1 MPQGPV
7 ETTSGDIP
15 QLPSLSLRVEGEI
28 GYLGLNRPDTL
39 NAFDM
44 AMIEDITA
52 AAEWFDARRDV
63 KVVLVYSTGRAFSSG
78 FHLDQFRN
86 ADAEAVARNI
96 DTGRR
101 MIDTLERMR
110 HLTVC
115 AANGHCIGGGLI
127 LLLAGDFR
135 YASHD
140 LSCLLPET
148 HLGIP
153 LPWGGVPRLVREVG
167 SARAAEIVLLGE
179 RSAAAALK
187 DFGILNDVVEPQ
199 ALLEHAD
206 GVAKQL
212 CQLSR
217 FVLETT
223 KAQLR
228 AAKEH
233 MASTDLSVPEENAV
247 RIGMADPESVVV
259 RRRRLGPPSC

>member
-1 MPQGPV
+1 MTRTPAD
-7 ETTSGDIP
+7 TTSGAIP
-15 QLPSLSLRVEGEI
+15 QLPSLSLRVEGEV
-28 GYLGLNRPDTL
+28 GFLGLDRPDTL

-52 AAEWFDARRDV
+52 AADWFDARREV
-63 KVVLVYSTGRAFSSG
+63 KVVVVHSTGRAFSSG

-96 DTGRR
+96 DAGRH
-101 MIDTLERMR
+101 MIDRLERMR
-110 HLTVC
+110 PLTVC

-127 LLLAGDFR
+127 LLLACDFR
-135 YASHD
+135 YASDD

-153 LPWGGVPRLVREVG
+153 LPWGGVPRLLREVG
-167 SARAAEIVLLGE
+167 PARAAEIVLLGE
-179 RSAAAALK
+179 RSAAARLK
-187 DFGILNDVVEPQ
+187 AHGVLNDVLPPGQ
-199 ALLEHAD
+199 LQDHAA
-206 GVAKQL
+206 GIARRL
-212 CQLSR
+212 CRLSR

-247 RIGMADPESVVV
+247 RIGMSDPESVRV
-259 RRRRLGPPSC
+259 RNRRLDGGP

>member
-1 MPQGPV
+1 MPQGPR
-7 ETTSGDIP
+7 ETTSADMP

-28 GYLGLNRPDTL
+28 GYLGLDRHDTL

-52 AAEWFDARRDV
+52 AAEWFDARREV
-63 KVVLVYSTGRAFSSG
+63 KVVVVHSTGRAFSSG
-78 FHLDQFRN
+78 FHLDHFRN
-86 ADAEAVARNI
+86 ADAETVARNI

-110 HLTVC
+110 PLTVC

-127 LLLAGDFR
+127 LLLACDFR

-153 LPWGGVPRLVREVG
+153 LPWGGVPRLVRELG

-187 DFGILNDVVEPQ
+187 DFGILNDVVEPP
-199 ALLEHAD
+199 ALLDHAD
-206 GVAKQL
+206 GVARRL

-247 RIGMADPESVVV
+247 RIGMSDPESILV
-259 RRRRLGPPSC
+259 RKQRLERRGH